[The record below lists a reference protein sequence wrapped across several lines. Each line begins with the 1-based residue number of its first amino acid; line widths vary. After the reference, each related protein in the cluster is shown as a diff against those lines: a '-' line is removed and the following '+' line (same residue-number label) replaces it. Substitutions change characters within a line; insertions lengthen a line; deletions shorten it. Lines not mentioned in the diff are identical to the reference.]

1 MSINNLRSCSHKI
14 ILNKRKNTNNTTKIK
29 RIKLKI
35 IKSNKIKN
43 SQKKKSNYNN
53 SSNRNNNNKSKKS
66 FYLTICRLI
75 KQIISA
81 KVYKISLVIEMN
93 LFLTIQKI
101 VKLTINIMELY
112 SKVILKTKVKTKKL
126 MIMTHLN
133 LKILPTK

>member
-1 MSINNLRSCSHKI
+1 
-14 ILNKRKNTNNTTKIK
+14 
-29 RIKLKI
+29 
-35 IKSNKIKN
+35 
-43 SQKKKSNYNN
+43 
-53 SSNRNNNNKSKKS
+53 
-66 FYLTICRLI
+66 
-75 KQIISA
+75 
-81 KVYKISLVIEMN
+81 MN